1 MQRISKHLA
10 AASAA
15 ALAAACLLAN
25 SAQIHAAE
33 KATPSK
39 TGATKTST
47 PPAPQTTPPVAVPFT
62 NNFLSTF
69 SSESPRDPF
78 NPQDKPRGASKPVLT
93 GAQGDLQQPA
103 LLAAIHAG
111 FQGIFGGADERL
123 LMVHGVL
130 MPENRETVVV
140 VPVGGQQRRLKIK
153 AVKIHRNAAELQVEG
168 LSQIVAVPKA
178 QK

>member
-1 MQRISKHLA
+1 MKRVLNHLSGA
-10 AASAA
+10 FVAV
-15 ALAAACLLAN
+15 CLCAN
-25 SAQIHAAE
+25 FAQTHAAE

-47 PPAPQTTPPVAVPFT
+47 TPAPQTTPPVAAPFT

-69 SSESPRDPF
+69 SSENPRDPF
-78 NPQDKPRGASKPVLT
+78 NPQSRPKGASQPVLT

>member
-1 MQRISKHLA
+1 MRRIFNDLFGAFA
-10 AASAA
+10 AV
-15 ALAAACLLAN
+15 CLLAN
-25 SAQIHAAE
+25 CAQVHAAE
-33 KATPSK
+33 KTTPTK

-47 PPAPQTTPPVAVPFT
+47 PPAAQTTPVVAAPFT

-69 SSESPRDPF
+69 SSDNPRDPF
-78 NPQDKPRGASKPVLT
+78 NPQVRPKSASQPVLT

-103 LLAAIHAG
+103 LLAAIQAG
-111 FQGIFGGADERL
+111 FQGIFGGTDERL

-130 MPENRETVVV
+130 MPENRETTVV

-153 AVKIHRNAAELQVEG
+153 AVKIYRNAAELQVEG

-178 QK
+178 QR

>member
-1 MQRISKHLA
+1 MRRITNDLIG
-10 AASAA
+10 ASAA
-15 ALAAACLLAN
+15 ALAAVCLWAN
-25 SAQIHAAE
+25 CAVAHAAE
-33 KATPSK
+33 KATPTK

-47 PPAPQTTPPVAVPFT
+47 SPAAQTTPAVAAAFT
-62 NNFLSTF
+62 NKFLSVF
-69 SSESPRDPF
+69 STENPRDPF
-78 NPQDKPRGASKPVLT
+78 NPQVKPKSGSQPVLT

-103 LLAAIHAG
+103 LLAAIQAG

-130 MPENRETVVV
+130 MPENRETTVV

-153 AVKIHRNAAELQVEG
+153 AVKIYRNAAELQVEG
-168 LSQIVAVPKA
+168 LSQIVAVPKV